1 MAAAGQEVVRLA
13 HQFGIAGEI
22 DLAGAG
28 AGAAADLIE
37 QAGPGAA
44 FEEAVGAGADQER
57 ALQRRDGAVDRAGG
71 GERPE
76 IAPGPRLRAAMLEDL
91 RRPMVA
97 GDQDIGKRLV
107 VAQLHVEARP
117 QLLDQIGFQQQR
129 FGLGRG
135 GDDLDRHGRRD
146 HAQDARRQRRV
157 DAGVGGEPLADV
169 LRLADIEHVAGGI
182 EHAVDA
188 GRGRRQPH
196 RVFDRGM
203 ADRQRAFGNRL
214 GWLPRGLPAGAPRRP
229 PRRRMSRGRRRR
241 RSGPAAADP
250 AGNPAAP
257 CAGRSGWSVE
267 S

>member
-1 MAAAGQEVVRLA
+1 MRLSKKPSVQERIRKARCSAVMVRLTA
-13 HQFGIAGEI
+13 PAE
-22 DLAGAG
+22 AN
-28 AGAAADLIE
+28 
-37 QAGPGAA
+37 GPKY
-44 FEEAVGAGADQER
+44 
-57 ALQRRDGAVDRAGG
+57 
-71 GERPE
+71 RP
-76 IAPGPRLRAAMLEDL
+76 GLRLRAAMLEDL

-135 GDDLDRHGRRD
+135 GDDLDRHGRGD

-157 DAGVGGEPLADV
+157 DAGVGGQPLADV
-169 LRLADIEHVAGGI
+169 FRLADIEHVAGGI

-203 ADRQRAFGNRL
+203 ADRQRAFGDRL
-214 GWLPRGLPAGAPRRP
+214 GGFLTGPQRPAGAPRRP

-241 RSGPAAADP
+241 RSRSCG
-250 AGNPAAP
+250 
-257 CAGRSGWSVE
+257 GRSGWEPRRALRGGSGWSVE